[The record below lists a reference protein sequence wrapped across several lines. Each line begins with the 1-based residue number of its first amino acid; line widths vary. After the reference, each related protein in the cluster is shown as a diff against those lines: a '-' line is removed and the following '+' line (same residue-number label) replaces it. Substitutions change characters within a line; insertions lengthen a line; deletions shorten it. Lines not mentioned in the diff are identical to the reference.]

1 MYFDLCR
8 ANGKACR
15 HRHKRYLFGSGKYGA
30 ATIRRACFT
39 LLLAISH
46 IGWAAE
52 PVWVLI
58 DTTDSV
64 ARVMQGDKAV
74 QQYDN
79 IAIGQRGVAEIHMQ
93 GDETTPLGVYRIISV
108 SHTSRFKLFFGL
120 DYPTRDHA
128 KLALMRKQIV
138 SRDFQRIVDAHSTG
152 SVPPSSTPL
161 GGEIGIHGIGFGNA
175 SVHEQYNWT
184 RGCVALSNDQIQDLA
199 RWVDIGTQV
208 VIQ

>member
-1 MYFDLCR
+1 
-8 ANGKACR
+8 
-15 HRHKRYLFGSGKYGA
+15 
-30 ATIRRACFT
+30 
-39 LLLAISH
+39 
-46 IGWAAE
+46 
-52 PVWVLI
+52 
-58 DTTDSV
+58 
-64 ARVMQGDKAV
+64 MQGDKAL

-79 IAIGQRGVAEIHMQ
+79 IAIGQRGVAELHLQ
-93 GDETTPLGVYRIISV
+93 GDETTPLGDYRIISV

-128 KLALMRKQIV
+128 KLAFMRKQIV
-138 SRDFQRIVDAHSTG
+138 SQDFQRIVDAHSTG

-199 RWVDIGTQV
+199 RWVDIGTRV
-208 VIQ
+208 VIK